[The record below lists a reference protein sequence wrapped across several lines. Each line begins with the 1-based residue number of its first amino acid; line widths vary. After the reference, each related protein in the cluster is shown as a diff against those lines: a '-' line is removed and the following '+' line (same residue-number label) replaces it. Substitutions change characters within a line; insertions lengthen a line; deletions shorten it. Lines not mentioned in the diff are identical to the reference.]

1 MRALITGVAGF
12 AGSHLAE
19 LLISHG
25 IDVYGLVMPGGA
37 LDNLNEIRNDPGRG
51 TLLHLVEADIVHE
64 EDVIRVIA
72 DTRPEKLYHLA
83 AASSVRQSLQDP
95 GATFRVNVLGT
106 RNLLEAIRHAG
117 ITPRILIVGTAE
129 SYGASANKGTPLG
142 EEDPL
147 LPVSPYGASKAAAE
161 VLACGYGLAAGLEI
175 VRVRPFPHTGPRQ
188 DPRFVMSDWA
198 RQLAE
203 IEAGRRPPRLEVG
216 NLEIRRDVSDVRDVV
231 AAYVLALDK
240 GEAGA
245 VYNVCAGRAH
255 TLREVLDTLIGLTR
269 LTVEVVV
276 DPGRFRTQDILAL
289 VGSPES
295 LQARTGWRASIPLG
309 QTLETLLAYWRTKQG
324 VAPPSSPP
332 SPLRPD

>member
-25 IDVYGLVMPGGA
+25 IDVYGLVMPGGPLA
-37 LDNLNEIRNDPGRG
+37 NLNGIRTDPGRAAR
-51 TLLHLVEADIVHE
+51 LHLVEADIVQE
-64 EDVIRVIA
+64 GELVRVVA
-72 DTRPEKLYHLA
+72 DTCPEHVYHLA

-95 GATFRVNVLGT
+95 GVTFRVNVLGT
-106 RNLLEAIRHAG
+106 RNLLEAIRRAR
-117 ITPRILIVGTAE
+117 ITPRTLVVSSVEA
-129 SYGASANKGTPLG
+129 YGASANKATLLR

-161 VLACGYGLAAGLEI
+161 MLACSYWHHHKI
-175 VRVRPFPHTGPRQ
+175 PIIRVRPFPHTGPRHA
-188 DPRFVMSDWA
+188 PNFVFPDWA
-198 RQLAE
+198 RQLTE

-231 AAYVLALDK
+231 AAYMLALEK

-245 VYNVCAGRAH
+245 VYNVCTGRAH
-255 TLREVLDTLIGLTR
+255 TLREVLDALIGLTR

-276 DPGRFRTQDILAL
+276 DPGRLRPIDIKVLAGTAQL
-289 VGSPES
+289 
-295 LQARTGWRASIPLG
+295 LHACTGWTAVSSLSR
-309 QTLETLLAYWRTKQG
+309 TLTNLLSYWRDQLR
-324 VAPPSSPP
+324 SSP
-332 SPLRPD
+332 